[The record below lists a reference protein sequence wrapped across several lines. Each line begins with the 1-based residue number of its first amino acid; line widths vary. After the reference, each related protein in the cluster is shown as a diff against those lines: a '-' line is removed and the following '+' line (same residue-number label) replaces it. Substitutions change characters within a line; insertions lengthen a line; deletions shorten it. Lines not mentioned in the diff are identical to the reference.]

1 MSSEQ
6 SAAKHRG
13 LSTLSKMGP
22 PAATMSIPPPPSKA
36 PVPEEDD
43 WITVR
48 NKKTSK
54 TSKMEVTNRT
64 MDNNTKSTTEGTN
77 HGPSKDARAASAVSR
92 PELSGYGNS
101 GNGSKEISSR
111 MEAGDRNDGR
121 EYDEPRKETFC
132 EFAQKNEVKNSND
145 RLLDLVLVSS
155 EMDEVHVCIADEV
168 LVLVDQQH
176 PPLAVTVRRCARA
189 ESGPAPPTLPPLTT
203 LSSWDFSKADYHA
216 LYSTVAAV
224 DWSTLY
230 RVQEPEEALD
240 CFYAALNDIFNECIP
255 KKRIRKVNSRHIY
268 PRWYTVE
275 IIREIQH
282 KARLHKLYKAKGSKV
297 NYQAFSESR
306 ARVKEMIIAEHK
318 RHLERVQ
325 SRLVEDPKTFWEY
338 VREKRGAVNRKK
350 ITKDGNTLPESECA
364 QEFANYFL
372 SVYGTS
378 AAVLDVNEAELSSR
392 AGIKMSG
399 IWNASKRP
407 VIYGGAAH
415 SRRYIFDSISL
426 HWPSEH
432 TINGLHYPIESQAL
446 YVSAEYGSV
455 EEAQSATCD
464 KMSLLGVASLYKKLI
479 PTNILDYGIIHLCL
493 SP

>member
-1 MSSEQ
+1 
-6 SAAKHRG
+6 
-13 LSTLSKMGP
+13 
-22 PAATMSIPPPPSKA
+22 
-36 PVPEEDD
+36 
-43 WITVR
+43 
-48 NKKTSK
+48 
-54 TSKMEVTNRT
+54 
-64 MDNNTKSTTEGTN
+64 
-77 HGPSKDARAASAVSR
+77 
-92 PELSGYGNS
+92 
-101 GNGSKEISSR
+101 

-392 AGIKMSG
+392 AGSARVHVARLTEAEVLTALTRLKPKQSAGPDG
-399 IWNASKRP
+399 IPVFVVRDCRRILAEPLRHIFNLCLEGSHFPERWRVTRVIPIPKGGGGSEI
-407 VIYGGAAH
+407 VIYDFIVDRGACA
-415 SRRYIFDSISL
+415 
-426 HWPSEH
+426 
-432 TINGLHYPIESQAL
+432 GLRHVIPPPGEKA
-446 YVSAEYGSV
+446 
-455 EEAQSATCD
+455 
-464 KMSLLGVASLYKKLI
+464 LGV
-479 PTNILDYGIIHLCL
+479 
-493 SP
+493 